1 VVGRPQVSPYH
12 RFRDAEGLGLRCV
25 ITGAADGIGR
35 ALAERFGRADY
46 AVTGVDVDE
55 QRSKQ
60 TRDEL
65 KALGIDIRFVIRDS

>member
-1 VVGRPQVSPYH
+1 
-12 RFRDAEGLGLRCV
+12 V